1 MQWNYPV
8 GKVIEEG
15 DGAWLFL
22 WEVFREFWVIKKK
35 KFPKYWVLFLVC
47 LISDPEE
54 RGGWDNFKFVFG

>member
-1 MQWNYPV
+1 MGHDYFSEKSLENF
-8 GKVIEEG
+8 E
-15 DGAWLFL
+15 WL
-22 WEVFREFWVIKKK
+22 KKK